1 MAQRDESA
9 ACLDWPAEFRT
20 GGSLTSPN
28 PTLGEV
34 PMRLTLIA
42 ATLATLLGTG
52 LAQAQTAASAP
63 MAAAKA
69 AVVEAASSAK
79 SAVAE
84 SAAALKAAAAAGTS
98 AAASTDAQSGKIAY
112 YGRKFAGRK
121 TASGQRFNPGALTM
135 AHPSL
140 PFGTL
145 VKVTNTKNNRSVV
158 VRVND
163 RGPTTA
169 GRIGDVSRAAAA
181 RLKMLRS
188 GVVEARLEVVG
199 QAATKGMAHRKA
211 KRAAKA

>member
-1 MAQRDESA
+1 
-9 ACLDWPAEFRT
+9 
-20 GGSLTSPN
+20 
-28 PTLGEV
+28 
-34 PMRLTLIA
+34 MRLTLIA
-42 ATLATLLGTG
+42 ATLATLLSTG

-84 SAAALKAAAAAGTS
+84 SAAAVKAAAAAGTS

-158 VRVND
+158 LRVND

-188 GVVEARLEVVG
+188 GVVEAKLEVVG
-199 QAATKGMAHRKA
+199 QAAAKGKAHRKA